1 MLMRNVPSSVAVI
14 TAQSYDSELKCY
26 VPMGVAVSSLSTVS
40 LDPPTISFNIKQP
53 SKTLD
58 AIRRAGGRFRV
69 HFPAADRGGA
79 NIVDLF
85 SRGNHQDAYTMRLR
99 GLTNVHL
106 PGEYARAGRLRASAS
121 GAPQILNDSVRAAME
136 CTLTQEQTVADHV
149 ILVAKVDSLESR
161 RQGSQG
167 DRTILYVDGSYMRP
181 DGSKIAFHQNTK
193 AIEDEWSIW
202 DYPLFPGEE
211 ERRDYM
217 ERIKTI
223 IKKHPQIMQHG
234 KQSISQLEA
243 MLPLSPSKW
252 GINLEQLIEKCRG
265 ENGMPP
271 TLPPHLKDLPI
282 LSDFYG
288 RLSPSDRAKM
298 AERVKTL
305 VKVDNRFLSLNY
317 RLFLQNMGISAAS
330 VDLLPSDIA
339 EPLRAEGLLGPP
351 HPTSEP
357 LNPKGGP
364 YDLLHFE
371 QIEKRLLEHLRTM
384 TLQKLLGSQ
393 LDQVIESLGEPRFVA
408 TYFKRSRAR
417 LYAATYTDQ
426 FQPRK
431 FDIAG
436 EVSPEEARV
445 VLSRFL
451 RYMEVENTTTFRIKV
466 HLDYHEILRG
476 ERIHPSITGFDVEY
490 LAGKLNHLHL
500 TTRLARDLPGRIDQM
515 IEPWF
520 TSVVAWPDLEQRVH
534 SFVHKM
540 PMQAMAWST
549 KDKLAAMGLHQNA
562 VLDVTMDSTK
572 PFVANGH
579 VSSTRPFVRNG
590 DILDTIV
597 ARELKNLYGN
607 ATPKLNQVIARFLK
621 SEYDFDINEGMTVS
635 EGVTDSLAQ
644 APHQS
649 SGDDMLEA
657 MVARRTVNKKSDKS
671 EFEDSHIRGIRE
683 RFRHM
688 NSAERLRLLEQLL
701 NTCNGQELSFVAD
714 CLSRMPTGSD
724 NQNSEMHGAPLW
736 RRSQDVRTD
745 GMDGLDS
752 GEEELLATAEAQDAK
767 RKRW

>member
-14 TAQSYDSELKCY
+14 TVQSYDSELESY

-58 AIRRAGGRFRV
+58 AIRRADGLFRV

-85 SRGNHQDAYTMRLR
+85 SRGNYQEAYTMRLR

-106 PGEYARAGRLRASAS
+106 PGKYARASRLRTSTS

-149 ILVAKVDSLESR
+149 ILVAKVNSLESR

-193 AIEDEWSIW
+193 NIEDEWSIW

-217 ERIKTI
+217 ERIKAI
-223 IKKHPQIMQHG
+223 IKRQPQIMQHG
-234 KQSISQLEA
+234 KHSVSQLEA

-252 GINLEQLIEKCRG
+252 GINLEQLIEKCR
-265 ENGMPP
+265 EEDGMPS
-271 TLPPHLKDLPI
+271 TMPPHLKDLPI

-288 RLSPSDRAKM
+288 RLTPSDRAKM
-298 AERVKTL
+298 TERVKTL
-305 VKVDNRFLSLNY
+305 VKADNRFLSLNY
-317 RLFLQNMGISAAS
+317 RLFLQNMGISAVS

-351 HPTSEP
+351 HPTSGP
-357 LNPKGGP
+357 LNSKGGP

-371 QIEKRLLEHLRTM
+371 QIEKRLMEHLRTM

-417 LYAATYTDQ
+417 LYAATNTDQ

-431 FDIAG
+431 FDIVG

-451 RYMEVENTTTFRIKV
+451 RYMEIENTTTFRIKV

-490 LAGKLNHLHL
+490 LAGKLNHIHL
-500 TTRLARDLPGRIDQM
+500 TTRLARDLPGRIDKM

-520 TSVVAWPDLEQRVH
+520 TSVVSWADIEQRVH

-562 VLDVTMDSTK
+562 VLDVSMDSTR
-572 PFVANGH
+572 PIVVNGD
-579 VSSTRPFVRNG
+579 VSSNRPFVRNR
-590 DILDTIV
+590 DILDTLV
-597 ARELKNLYGN
+597 AKELKNLYGN
-607 ATPKLNQVIARFLK
+607 ATAKQNRVIARFLR
-621 SEYDFDINEGMTVS
+621 SEYDFDVNEGTTGSEGMTGS
-635 EGVTDSLAQ
+635 PAQ
-644 APHQS
+644 ALHQS
-649 SGDDMLEA
+649 SGDDLFEA
-657 MVARRTVNKKSDKS
+657 MIARRTVNKRGSKS
-671 EFEDSHIRGIRE
+671 EYEDSHIRDIRD

-701 NTCNGQELSFVAD
+701 NMCDGQELSFVAE
-714 CLSRMPTGSD
+714 CLSKTPTRSET
-724 NQNSEMHGAPLW
+724 QNDEMHEAMLE
-736 RRSQDVRTD
+736 RRSEDVPSDRTD
-745 GMDGLDS
+745 SLGS
-752 GEEELLATAEAQDAK
+752 GEGELLATAEAQDAK
-767 RKRW
+767 RKR